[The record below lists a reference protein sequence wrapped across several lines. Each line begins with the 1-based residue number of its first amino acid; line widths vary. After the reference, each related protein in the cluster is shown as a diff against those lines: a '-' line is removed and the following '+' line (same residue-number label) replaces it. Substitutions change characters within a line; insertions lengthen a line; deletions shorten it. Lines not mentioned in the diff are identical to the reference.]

1 MLIAALFT
9 MAKAWNQ
16 PKCPLMDESMRT
28 VWYLYT
34 VEYFSAIENEIMP
47 FAATW
52 IDLEIIILNELSQK
66 YKYMIF
72 ICGIYKMI
80 EINLFTKWKD
90 SDFKNRHILT
100 KGKRLGGR
108 YIRSLGFTYTHYY
121 I

>member
-1 MLIAALFT
+1 M
-9 MAKAWNQ
+9 
-16 PKCPLMDESMRT
+16 
-28 VWYLYT
+28 
-34 VEYFSAIENEIMP
+34 EYFSAIENEIMP

-52 IDLEIIILNELSQK
+52 IDLDVIILNELSQK

-100 KGKRLGGR
+100 KGERLGGR